1 MLDLV
6 AFDADD
12 TLWRCEHL
20 FQDAQARFR
29 ALLADH
35 ADPEGLEARTLA
47 AERRNLSR
55 YGFGVKAFTLSL
67 VETAL
72 EVTENRVPGAVL
84 AEVLEMGRAMLA
96 APVELLPGAEDTL
109 RALHG
114 TVPLAIVT
122 KGDLLDQERKVAASG
137 LAPLVD
143 AVEIVSSKTPETYAR
158 LFARHGVAPPR
169 AMMVG
174 NSMRSDVRPPVEI
187 GAWGVHVPSEVEWVL
202 ERAPD
207 PPSERFARIPHISAL
222 PHLVGAI
229 MSKTLK

>member
-12 TLWRCEHL
+12 TLWRSEHL

-29 ALLADH
+29 DLLADH
-35 ADPEGLEARTLA
+35 AEPEGLAARTLA
-47 AERRNLSR
+47 AERRNLAR

-72 EVTENRVPGAVL
+72 EVTENRVPGSVI

-96 APVELLPGAEDTL
+96 APVELLPGAEETL

-114 TVPLAIVT
+114 HVPLAIVT

-137 LAPLVD
+137 LGDLVD
-143 AVEIVSSKTPETYAR
+143 AVEIVSNKTPETYAR
-158 LFARHGVAPPR
+158 LFERLGAAPAR

-187 GAWGVHVPSEVEWVL
+187 GAWGVHVPSEIEWAV

-207 PPSERFARIPHISAL
+207 PDGDRFVRIARIGDL

-229 MSKTLK
+229 MSETLK